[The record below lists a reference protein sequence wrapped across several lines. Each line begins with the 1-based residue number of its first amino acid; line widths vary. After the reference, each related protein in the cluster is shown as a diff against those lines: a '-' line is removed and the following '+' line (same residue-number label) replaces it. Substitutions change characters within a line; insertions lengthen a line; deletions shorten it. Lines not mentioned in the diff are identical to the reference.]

1 MKKIVRN
8 AFALLL
14 AGTLAFSMA
23 ACGDDT
29 ETTKK
34 PSNNETVNNNGGGQ
48 TINTQPTNGDQGGN
62 QGEETKPAGDSQ
74 GLVFELNADGESYK
88 LTGMGQCTD
97 TEVRIPATY
106 EGKPVTVIHKMAF
119 QENTVITCVIIPNG
133 VTEIPSGGFM
143 GCTALE
149 RVEIPDSVTAIGHL
163 AFRDCESLKSIV
175 LPPNVTSL
183 SATFEGCN
191 ALENVVLPANL
202 QTLGERVFNNC
213 HALETIDIPATTTSI
228 DSEAFARCE
237 ALKEVNFADRFDGIL
252 MEYDYEWYPMN
263 DAARMAEI
271 LSNYEGWGLVGL
283 RHIDESGLLYEM
295 EKYEEE
301 YCFALSRAEDKTIT
315 NAVIVSEIGG
325 FPVRVISFGAL
336 RDCEALVSV
345 TIPASVT
352 HISSAVL
359 SGCPNVQSV
368 IFERTTG
375 WTIGYSEAVD
385 VSDPAANV
393 KILKTLRSSD
403 FLKHEK

>member
-1 MKKIVRN
+1 MKQITRN
-8 AFALLL
+8 VLALLL
-14 AGTLAFSMA
+14 AGAMAFSMA

-48 TINTQPTNGDQGGN
+48 TLNTEPTNGT

-88 LTGMGQCTD
+88 LIGMGQCTD

-106 EGKPVTVIHKMAF
+106 EGKPVTAIHKTAF
-119 QENTVITCVIIPNG
+119 QTNTVITCVIIPDG
-133 VTEIPSGGFM
+133 VTQIPSGGFM

-149 RVEIPDSVTAIGHL
+149 RVEIPDSVTQIGHL

-183 SATFEGCN
+183 SATFEGCH
-191 ALENVVLPANL
+191 ALENVVLPENL
-202 QTLGERVFNNC
+202 VTLGERVFNNC
-213 HALETIDIPATTTSI
+213 HALETIDIPATVTSI

-237 ALKEVNFADRFDGIL
+237 ALKAVNFADRFDGIQ
-252 MEYDYEWYPMN
+252 MEYDYEWYPVT
-263 DAARMAEI
+263 DAAKMAEI
-271 LSNYEGWGLVGL
+271 LSNYAGWGMVEL
-283 RHIDESGLLYEM
+283 RYIDEAGLLYEM

-315 NAVIVSEIGG
+315 NAVIASEIGG

-352 HISSAVL
+352 HISSVVL

-368 IFERTTG
+368 IFERTSG
-375 WTIGYSEAVD
+375 WTIGHDEPVD

-393 KILKTLRSSD
+393 QILKTLRSSE